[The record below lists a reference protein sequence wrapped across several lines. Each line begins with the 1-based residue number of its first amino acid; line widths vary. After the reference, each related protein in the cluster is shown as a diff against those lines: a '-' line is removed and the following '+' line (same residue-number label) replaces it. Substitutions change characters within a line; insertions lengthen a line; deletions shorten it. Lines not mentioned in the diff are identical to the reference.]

1 MYRIRKIGFLSRR
14 FRSLPANMYVYITY
28 YMHAVNASNIL
39 FIFEFHS
46 LSFPVHVWKRLLG
59 ARKINNPPKYPIFSS
74 CDRFC
79 CSYLSFTLLSCDTLL
94 LRPYDSSHTN
104 QMFNYELHCSRSFKI
119 RQFGDASEINIGKA
133 RRMSSLPSLIS
144 YLFSGCKES
153 RFCCMLIVFTCS
165 VNFNYRVT
173 FCSNHR

>member
-1 MYRIRKIGFLSRR
+1 MARILFRMHLYKYRPHIHKHTYIKCFGSVSGYISNKKIGFLSRR

-59 ARKINNPPKYPIFSS
+59 ARKIKNPPKYPIFSS

-104 QMFNYELHCSRSFKI
+104 QMFNYEHHLFVWFSICYIVVVHSKY
-119 RQFGDASEINIGKA
+119 GNLEMHPK
-133 RRMSSLPSLIS
+133 LI
-144 YLFSGCKES
+144 
-153 RFCCMLIVFTCS
+153 
-165 VNFNYRVT
+165 
-173 FCSNHR
+173 